1 MMGGINI
8 NWDANS
14 AQRFFLVCELEQICE
29 LEEQAKPEKRRV
41 WADSFIRNQ
50 KKVGKVGKEEEEKEK
65 EKEKE
70 KVKEGK
76 RLRKKEK

>member
-1 MMGGINI
+1 M
-8 NWDANS
+8 
-14 AQRFFLVCELEQICE
+14 CELEQICE

-65 EKEKE
+65 EKEK
-70 KVKEGK
+70 VKEGK